1 MVPLQSCY
9 QREFNRWQVFLIV
22 EIKDTL
28 LRWGT
33 SFWKSEFD
41 VDKISDSTHLLLQLF
56 TKHPCLV
63 SPRFCPSEACR
74 YQINPVPVGPRP
86 HMQNKQPNE

>member
-22 EIKDTL
+22 EIKNTL
-28 LRWGT
+28 LRWGA

-56 TKHPCLV
+56 TKHPFLV
-63 SPRFCPSEACR
+63 SPGFCLSEACR
-74 YQINPVPVGPRP
+74 CQINPVPVGPRP